1 MHIGNVYSLYPYQN
15 SESTARIKQKQI
27 NNKLSNE
34 YKKNQRTKIIKTQTK
49 ILNRGIVLN
58 ILLLLILQNRLIACG

>member
-34 YKKNQRTKIIKTQTK
+34 YKKHQRTKIIKTQTK
-49 ILNRGIVLN
+49 I
-58 ILLLLILQNRLIACG
+58 